1 MSFLANILVDIR
13 NIYAF
18 VGNNMVISGIFTV
31 NWANL
36 VKCLVVFQEVSKDVS
51 PTVPRLLKFNHRAL
65 FLALYIVTDVR
76 LF

>member
-1 MSFLANILVDIR
+1 
-13 NIYAF
+13 
-18 VGNNMVISGIFTV
+18 MVISGIFTV

-36 VKCLVVFQEVSKDVS
+36 AKCLVVFQEVSKDVS
-51 PTVPRLLKFNHRAL
+51 LTVPRLLKFNHRAL